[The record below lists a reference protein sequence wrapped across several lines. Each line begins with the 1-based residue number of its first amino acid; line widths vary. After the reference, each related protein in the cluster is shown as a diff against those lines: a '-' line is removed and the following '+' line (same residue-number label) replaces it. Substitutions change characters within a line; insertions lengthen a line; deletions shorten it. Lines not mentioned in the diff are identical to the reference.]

1 MAQKKLVRSR
11 KNRWIAGVCGGL
23 GEYFGVD
30 ATVVRLIFIVA
41 SLAFG
46 FGLIPYIVLWIV
58 MPAR

>member
-1 MAQKKLVRSR
+1 MAQKKLARSR
-11 KNRWIAGVCGGL
+11 TNRWIAGVCGGL

-46 FGLIPYIVLWIV
+46 FGLIPYIVLWVV

>member
-1 MAQKKLVRSR
+1 MAQKKLLRSR
-11 KNRWIAGVCGGL
+11 TNRWIAGVCGGL

-30 ATVVRLIFIVA
+30 ATVVRLAFIVA

-46 FGLIPYIVLWIV
+46 FGLLPYIILWVV

>member
-1 MAQKKLVRSR
+1 MAQKKLLRSR
-11 KNRWIAGVCGGL
+11 TNRWIAGVCGGL

-30 ATVVRLIFIVA
+30 ATVVRLAFIVA

-46 FGLIPYIVLWIV
+46 FGLVPYIILWLV